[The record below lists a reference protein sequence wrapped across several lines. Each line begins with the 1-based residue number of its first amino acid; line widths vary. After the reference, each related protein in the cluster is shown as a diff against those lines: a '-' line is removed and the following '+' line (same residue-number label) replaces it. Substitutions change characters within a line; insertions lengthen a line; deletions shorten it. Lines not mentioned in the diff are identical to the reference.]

1 VILFAASAIVILMV
15 ATSLVG
21 VLAGLRPSRSKGAAG
36 ERLAARYLKDLNPT
50 IYQVFHDLYLPRPD
64 GRGTTQID
72 HVILSRFGVF
82 VVETKDYDGWI
93 FGGARQK
100 MWTQS
105 LFGRNTQFQNPLHQ
119 NHLHV
124 LALRAFL
131 GLSERQ
137 FHSLVF
143 FVEGDFRSEMP
154 ENVIC
159 SDLCGWIIGR
169 RATLLSDE
177 PLFESV
183 RRLEELEKNTN
194 RKSAKVLHYEGLQ
207 AIRHEAADSRVV
219 QLHISDSGQVVQPP
233 PPVDSP
239 WVTSMESS
247 KEHRGLAPVG

>member
-21 VLAGLRPSRSKGAAG
+21 VLAGLRPRRSKGAAG
-36 ERLAARYLKDLNPT
+36 ERLAARCLKDLDPT
-50 IYQVFHDLYLPRPD
+50 IYRVFHDLYLPRPD

-72 HVILSRFGVF
+72 HVVLSRFGVF
-82 VVETKDYDGWI
+82 VVETKNYDGWI

-100 MWTQS
+100 LWTQS
-105 LFGRNTQFQNPLHQ
+105 IFGKNTQFQNPLHQ

-131 GLSERQ
+131 GLADRQ

-143 FVEGDFRSEMP
+143 FVEGDFRTEMP

-159 SDLCGWIIGR
+159 SDLCGWIAGR

-177 PLFESV
+177 PLHEAIG
-183 RRLEELEKNTN
+183 RLEELEKTTN
-194 RKSAKVLHYEGLQ
+194 RKAAKVLHYEGLQ
-207 AIRHEAADSRVV
+207 SIPSEPAGPAVV
-219 QLHISDSGQVVQPP
+219 EIHISESGQVVQPP
-233 PPVDSP
+233 PMPSSP
-239 WVTSMESS
+239 WVQGNDAPADR
-247 KEHRGLAPVG
+247 KVLAGVR

>member
-1 VILFAASAIVILMV
+1 MV

-21 VLAGLRPSRSKGAAG
+21 VLAGLRPRRSKGAAG
-36 ERLAARYLKDLNPT
+36 ERLVARYLKDLNPT

-64 GRGTTQID
+64 GKGTTQID
-72 HVILSRFGVF
+72 HVVLSRFGVF
-82 VVETKDYDGWI
+82 VVETKNHDGWI

-105 LFGRNTQFQNPLHQ
+105 FFGRNTQFQNPLHQ
-119 NHLHV
+119 NHLNV

-169 RATLLSDE
+169 KAAVLSDE
-177 PLFESV
+177 PLLESV

-194 RKSAKVLHYEGLQ
+194 RKAAKVMHYEGLQ
-207 AIRHEAADSRVV
+207 AIRHESADSKVV
-219 QLHISDSGQVVQPP
+219 ELFISDAGQVVQPP
-233 PPVDSP
+233 PLVDSP
-239 WVTSMESS
+239 WVTNAEAS
-247 KEHRGLAPVG
+247 KGRRGLASVG